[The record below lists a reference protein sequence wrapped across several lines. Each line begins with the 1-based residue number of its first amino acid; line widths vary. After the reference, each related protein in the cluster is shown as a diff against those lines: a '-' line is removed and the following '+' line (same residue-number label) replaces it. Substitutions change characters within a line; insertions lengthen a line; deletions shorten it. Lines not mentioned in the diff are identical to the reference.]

1 MAKQSD
7 PFVYLS
13 KYVTKRG
20 GDLHF
25 GGTLDGVNFSEHCK
39 SLRRIG
45 REEIVKS
52 PDLNSAF
59 FHMNNPRRKK

>member
-25 GGTLDGVNFSEHCK
+25 GGTLQGVNFSEYFK

-45 REEIVKS
+45 RKEIVKS
-52 PDLNSAF
+52 PDLDSLF
-59 FHMNNPRRKK
+59 FHMTNPRRKK